1 MKRGLFLIVMML
13 ISLASMAQFD
23 NEFWFAPPYANPVHD
38 PNNTFRFVIST
49 STLPSTVTITQPAN
63 PSFTPLN
70 YTIAANSN
78 QIVTIPNSFANVAQ
92 SNNISNRGFK
102 IVATEKVFCYYEIYT
117 NPSLSVFNTEI
128 FALKGKNALG
138 TNFLIPMQNY
148 LPNHTYTAQCYNF
161 FSVIAT
167 EDNTNVTI
175 IPTQPI
181 DGHSANIPFS
191 ITLNTGQFY
200 TARAV
205 SFSASGHPAGSSVMS
220 NKNVAITYYDD
231 SMSGV
236 PFGGCA
242 DTGGDQII
250 PINLLG
256 TWYVAVQGFS
266 YHNSNNS
273 GSVPPYDP
281 VFVLAVQDN
290 TEITIN
296 GTVVTTINA
305 GETYKYQFTTNPLIN
320 SPNSAAFIQTNYPVY
335 VSQVSGFACELGYS
349 ILPPVKCRGSRSVSV
364 TRSQGDSYYLTLM
377 TNDVNISSFTVNGAP
392 GIINA
397 SDFQAVPGTFGLY
410 MFARKLLTTTQFPVG
425 STIRIENSSGDFQ
438 MGVINGGTGNT
449 CKFGFF
455 SDFAQY
461 PVLSESVTNDTVC
474 EGDTIHFLVTN
485 TLPGSSYTWTY
496 LETGDIIQGPGGL
509 SEMIVPNANITNT
522 GTYLIE
528 GSYGGCEMVADTLR
542 VYVMDKPIADF
553 AFEPNCAHN
562 PTIFQNSTQNG
573 TSYLWDF
580 GDGNTSTITDP
591 SHIYESEGSY
601 SVSLIAYNHFGCSDT
616 ISYQV
621 DVNPGIE
628 IFDTVY
634 VCPNSSFIFYGN
646 ELSLNGDYEHFIDA
660 DGCDSTIYL
669 HLEKIEAEVTI
680 QQEPNDF
687 CEYQTAQLIASS
699 DFPNYLWST
708 GETGPHIVVTTP
720 GLYSV
725 TASNSDCSVSTIH
738 KILPCEQSIYLPN
751 TITPGKKDGS
761 NDFFCLP
768 EQLVDQV
775 VEFEI
780 MIFNRWGNQVYYS
793 RDPAFKWNGKPYGTN
808 DFNQVYTY
816 RMIVRFDKS
825 KAKMIVGSVIVL

>member
-1 MKRGLFLIVMML
+1 
-13 ISLASMAQFD
+13 
-23 NEFWFAPPYANPVHD
+23 
-38 PNNTFRFVIST
+38 
-49 STLPSTVTITQPAN
+49 
-63 PSFTPLN
+63 
-70 YTIAANSN
+70 
-78 QIVTIPNSFANVAQ
+78 
-92 SNNISNRGFK
+92 
-102 IVATEKVFCYYEIYT
+102 
-117 NPSLSVFNTEI
+117 
-128 FALKGKNALG
+128 
-138 TNFLIPMQNY
+138 
-148 LPNHTYTAQCYNF
+148 
-161 FSVIAT
+161 
-167 EDNTNVTI
+167 
-175 IPTQPI
+175 
-181 DGHSANIPFS
+181 
-191 ITLNTGQFY
+191 
-200 TARAV
+200 
-205 SFSASGHPAGSSVMS
+205 MS

-281 VFVLAVQDN
+281 VF
-290 TEITIN
+290 
-296 GTVVTTINA
+296 
-305 GETYKYQFTTNPLIN
+305 
-320 SPNSAAFIQTNYPVY
+320 
-335 VSQVSGFACELGYS
+335 
-349 ILPPVKCRGSRSVSV
+349 V

-562 PTIFQNSTQNG
+562 PTTFQNNTQNG

-634 VCPNSSFIFYGN
+634 VCPNTSYNFYGN
-646 ELSLNGDYEHFIDA
+646 ELSLTGDYEHFIDA

-708 GETGPHIVVTTP
+708 GETAPHIVVTTP

>member
-1 MKRGLFLIVMML
+1 
-13 ISLASMAQFD
+13 
-23 NEFWFAPPYANPVHD
+23 
-38 PNNTFRFVIST
+38 
-49 STLPSTVTITQPAN
+49 
-63 PSFTPLN
+63 
-70 YTIAANSN
+70 
-78 QIVTIPNSFANVAQ
+78 
-92 SNNISNRGFK
+92 
-102 IVATEKVFCYYEIYT
+102 
-117 NPSLSVFNTEI
+117 
-128 FALKGKNALG
+128 
-138 TNFLIPMQNY
+138 
-148 LPNHTYTAQCYNF
+148 
-161 FSVIAT
+161 
-167 EDNTNVTI
+167 
-175 IPTQPI
+175 
-181 DGHSANIPFS
+181 
-191 ITLNTGQFY
+191 
-200 TARAV
+200 
-205 SFSASGHPAGSSVMS
+205 MS

-281 VFVLAVQDN
+281 
-290 TEITIN
+290 
-296 GTVVTTINA
+296 
-305 GETYKYQFTTNPLIN
+305 
-320 SPNSAAFIQTNYPVY
+320 
-335 VSQVSGFACELGYS
+335 
-349 ILPPVKCRGSRSVSV
+349 VSV

-528 GSYGGCEMVADTLR
+528 GSY
-542 VYVMDKPIADF
+542 
-553 AFEPNCAHN
+553 
-562 PTIFQNSTQNG
+562 
-573 TSYLWDF
+573 
-580 GDGNTSTITDP
+580 
-591 SHIYESEGSY
+591 

-687 CEYQTAQLIASS
+687 CEYQSAQLIASS

-708 GETGPHIVVTTP
+708 GETAPHIVVTTP
-720 GLYSV
+720 GIYSV